1 MGLVN
6 VAGQVPLAME
16 TATMQHIEEKEPS
29 LDFKVFDF
37 MVSDLVVSSDQT
49 DFLVAHSPHDLIL
62 VLE

>member
-1 MGLVN
+1 
-6 VAGQVPLAME
+6 
-16 TATMQHIEEKEPS
+16 MQHIEEKEPS